1 MTDDPGNFNS
11 TPFDSLKRY
20 IPLAIWAIVIL
31 VVVVIPFK
39 IVSYG
44 YLPGDDALRHAAKAV
59 SGKPWQEILV
69 LGDSFK
75 IDHNLGWH
83 LFLRQIYLWTKCG
96 AEGLV
101 VFSVVALFLLAIG
114 SALPWLKRP
123 EAWLISFLLSVMTS
137 DTAIRFM
144 LGRPFLLTIFGTMT
158 ILFAWQAHGSSPP
171 KWRMVLWMTPLIAL
185 CIFIHGVWYLWV
197 LPIAAFFFAGQFR
210 WGLMLGVSWIAGT
223 ILGASLT
230 GHPIDAL
237 EQAVIMAQRA
247 FALHDTQRTLVT
259 EFQPSPPDILALII
273 FGGLVILR
281 QLSGIKWRPLT
292 GNPAFWLAFFGWV
305 LSFKAGR
312 FADWGHPALMVLV
325 ACDLDLFLQSRMAA
339 DSFKRLV
346 LVCCV
351 AATTF
356 LATTSDVGSRW
367 TNSLTWQF
375 LTPDNPDLKGWLPE
389 KEGILYSVDMN
400 IFYQTFYKNPNA
412 DWRYILGYEPA
423 LMSDEDFK
431 VYQDVLWN
439 FGDPRAYQP
448 WVDKMRLQDR
458 LVIRN
463 PRSSPPAIPQLEWN
477 YGVSDIWIG
486 RLPQTNA
493 PPIHALAPR

>member
-1 MTDDPGNFNS
+1 MTQDNS
-11 TPFDSLKRY
+11 GEQNGLEVFKRY
-20 IPLAIWAIVIL
+20 VPLAIWGI
-31 VVVVIPFK
+31 VVVVILAIPFK
-39 IVSYG
+39 IISYG

-59 SGKPWQEILV
+59 SGKPWPEILV

-96 AEGLV
+96 TEELV
-101 VFSVVALFLLAIG
+101 IFSVVGLFLLTMA

-137 DTAIRFM
+137 DTAMRFM
-144 LGRPFLLTIFGTMT
+144 LGRPFLLTIFATMT
-158 ILFAWQAHGSSPP
+158 ILFAWQAYGSSPP

-197 LPIAAFFFAGQFR
+197 LPIAAFFFARQFR
-210 WGLMLGVSWIAGT
+210 WGLMLAVSWVAGT

-237 EQAVIMAQRA
+237 EQAVIMAQKA

-259 EFQPSPPDILALII
+259 EFQPSPPDILSLMI

-281 QLSGIKWRPLT
+281 QLSGLKWRPLT
-292 GNPAFWLAFFGWV
+292 GNPAFWLALFGWV

-325 ACDLDLFLQSRMAA
+325 ACDLDLFLQSRMAV

-346 LVCCV
+346 LVCGV
-351 AATTF
+351 AATTY

-389 KEGILYSVDMN
+389 KNGILYSADMT

-412 DWRYILGYEPA
+412 GWRYVLGYEPA
-423 LMSDEDFK
+423 LMSDADFK

-448 WVDKMRLQDR
+448 WVKKMRLQDR
-458 LVIRN
+458 LVIRS
-463 PRSSPPAIPQLEWN
+463 PRSSPPNIPELEWN
-477 YGVSDIWIG
+477 YGASDIWIG
-486 RLPQTNA
+486 RLPQTSA
-493 PPIHALAPR
+493 TPSR